1 MRDDFAHEVLWVI
14 ELEGDA
20 PFEIRYPPRRI
31 HKPADHNVPYP
42 NGNSKLSGSKPINKM
57 GKGTIKSLER
67 LKEACKLLEDQ
78 CNKNVSPE
86 RKAPAEEEV
95 LDVANNLKGL
105 FELIVEFS
113 KILQRFKPPENEPPK
128 DMGA

>member
-1 MRDDFAHEVLWVI
+1 MRENNTHEILWVI

-20 PFEIRYPPRRI
+20 PFEIKYPPRRI
-31 HKPADHNVPYP
+31 RTPADHNVPYP
-42 NGNSKLSGSKPINKM
+42 KESSKSSGKRPEKLTE
-57 GKGTIKSLER
+57 KKTIESLKR

-78 CNKNVSPE
+78 CANNVPPE

-113 KILQRFKPPENEPPK
+113 KILQRFKPPENEPPRE
-128 DMGA
+128 